1 MSATP
6 LKAEATTVIDPEIH
20 FRIEDFLTCYAH
32 VLDDGTIDEW
42 PGFFAEDAI
51 YQITTRENC
60 EAGYPIG
67 VLYCEGRGMIT
78 DRVKALRTANIF
90 EGHTYCHILGR
101 PSVREERPG
110 VVAVRSNFSVF
121 RTMED
126 GKAELFA
133 TGKYL
138 DRIDLRDEQPRFMER
153 RVILDSRRID
163 VLLVLP
169 L

>member
-1 MSATP
+1 MSAISV
-6 LKAEATTVIDPEIH
+6 KKDSAAGEQH
-20 FRIEDFLTCYAH
+20 FRIETFLCDYAH
-32 VLDDGTIDEW
+32 ALDDGRIDEW
-42 PGFFAEDAI
+42 SGFFAEDAI
-51 YQITTRENC
+51 YQVTTRENH

-67 VLYCEGRGMIT
+67 IVYCEGRGMMN
-78 DRVKALRTANIF
+78 DRVKALKEANVF
-90 EGHTYCHILGR
+90 ESHAYCHILGR
-101 PSVREERPG
+101 PSVRGERPG

-138 DRIDLRDEQPRFMER
+138 DRIALQEARPKFMER
-153 RVILDSRRID
+153 CVILDSRRID
-163 VLLVLP
+163 VLLVFP